1 MSRKFIFLMNPIA
14 GTGNKSSVRKTI
26 ERKMAERKADYEI
39 HATNVQGDYHY
50 LRARIAAGVGDII
63 VAGGDGT
70 LNAVVNDLRDTGVN
84 FGLIPLGSGNG
95 LALTAG
101 ISKNTA
107 TAIDQL
113 FTGKAMPVDAFM
125 INDRFSCMLSGL
137 GFDAQ
142 VAHDFAKQ
150 NTRGLM
156 TYVKQTY
163 NNFLKARPY
172 RFEIIEKDNVLN
184 TEAFFISIA
193 NSNQFGNQFTIAPCA
208 SLTDGK
214 LDIVV
219 VQKMSKLQMLM
230 AVLRQVVGG
239 EVKDRPYKKDQVI
252 YFQTSALTIRNEEH
266 APLHIDGDPVAT
278 ASVFDIRVIPGAF
291 RLIRPAE
298 RE

>member
-1 MSRKFIFLMNPIA
+1 MNPIA
-14 GTGNKSSVRKTI
+14 GTGNKSKVRRII
-26 ERKMAERKADYEI
+26 ERKMAEKNADYEI
-39 HATNVQGDYHY
+39 LSTNARGDYSP
-50 LRARIAAGVGDII
+50 LRDKITEGVTDII

-113 FTGKAMPVDAFM
+113 FTSTPIPVDAFM
-125 INDRFSCMLSGL
+125 INNRFSCMLSGL

-142 VAHDFAKQ
+142 IAHDFAKQ
-150 NTRGLM
+150 QTRGLM

-163 NNFLKARPY
+163 NNFLKAKPY
-172 RFEIIEKDNVLN
+172 RFSISTADNTLD

-193 NSNQFGNQFTIAPCA
+193 NSNQFGNQFTIAPGA

-219 VQKMSKLQMLM
+219 VQKMNKLQMLLS
-230 AVLRQVVGG
+230 VLHQVIHGV
-239 EVKDRPYKKDQVI
+239 VKDRPRKKDHVI
-252 YFQTSALTIRNEEH
+252 YFQTDALTISNTEH
-266 APLHIDGDPVAT
+266 APLHIDGDPVETEAF
-278 ASVFDIRVIPGAF
+278 FDIRVIPGAF
-291 RLIRPAE
+291 RLIQPSDQNI
-298 RE
+298 

>member
-1 MSRKFIFLMNPIA
+1 MNPVA
-14 GTGNKSSVRKTI
+14 GTGNKSKVRRAI
-26 ERKMAERKADYEI
+26 EKKMAEKEVAFEI
-39 HATNVQGDYHY
+39 HATNPQGDYSS
-50 LRARIAAGVGDII
+50 LRSKIKEGVNDII

-101 ISKNTA
+101 ISRKTEV
-107 TAIDQL
+107 AIEQAL
-113 FTGKAMPVDAFM
+113 SGAPVLTDAFM

-150 NTRGLM
+150 KTRGLI
-156 TYVKQTY
+156 TYVKQSY
-163 NNFLKARPY
+163 NNFLKAKPY
-172 RFEIIEKDNVLN
+172 KFEISSEGNTVK

-193 NSNQFGNQFTIAPCA
+193 NSNQFGNQFTIAPQA

-219 VQKMSKLQMLM
+219 VQKMTKLQLLL
-230 AVLRQVVGG
+230 AVLRQVISG
-239 EVKDRPYKKDQVI
+239 EVKDRPYKKDHVI
-252 YFQTSALTIRNEEH
+252 YFQTPALIIKNMEN
-266 APLHIDGDPVAT
+266 APLHIDGDPVDT
-278 ASVFDIRVIPGAF
+278 AALFDIKIIPQAF
-291 RLIRPAE
+291 RLIQPVV
-298 RE
+298 

>member
-1 MSRKFIFLMNPIA
+1 MSRQFIFLMNPIA
-14 GTGNKSSVRKTI
+14 GTGNKSKVRKII
-26 ERKMAERKADYEI
+26 ERKMQAAKACYEI
-39 HATNVQGDYHY
+39 HPTNAEGDYSA
-50 LRARIAAGVGDII
+50 LRSKIKEDVNII

-70 LNAVVNDLRDTGVN
+70 LNAVVNDLRDTNVN

-101 ISKNTA
+101 ISKHTA

-113 FTGKAMPVDAFM
+113 MAGTPRLIDAFM

-150 NTRGLM
+150 KTRGLI

-163 NNFLKARPY
+163 NNFLKAKPY
-172 RFEIIEKDNVLN
+172 PFEISTDDSNIN

-193 NSNQFGNQFTIAPCA
+193 NSNQFGNQFTIAPQA

-219 VQKMSKLQMLM
+219 VQKMSKFQMLL
-230 AVLRQVVGG
+230 AVMRQVIRG
-239 EVKDRPYKKDQVI
+239 EVKDRPYKKDNVI
-252 YFQTSALTIRNEEH
+252 YFQTAALTIKNARL
-266 APLHIDGDPVAT
+266 APLHIDGDPVET
-278 ASVFDIRVIPGAF
+278 SSVFNIRIIPQAF
-291 RLIRPAE
+291 RLIQPVGAPH
-298 RE
+298 

>member
-14 GTGNKSSVRKTI
+14 GTGNKSKIRKII
-26 ERKMAERKADYEI
+26 ERKMAERNAGYEI
-39 HATNVQGDYHY
+39 LPTNAGGDYSH
-50 LRARIAAGVGDII
+50 LRSHIAAGVQDII

-70 LNAVVNDLRDTGVN
+70 LNAVVKDLRDTGVN

-113 FTGKAMPVDAFM
+113 FTCTASPVDAFM
-125 INDRFSCMLSGL
+125 INNRFSCMLSGL

-142 VAHDFAKQ
+142 IAHDFAKQ
-150 NTRGLM
+150 PTRGLM
-156 TYVKQTY
+156 TYVKQTF
-163 NNFLKARPY
+163 NNFFKAKPY
-172 RFEIIEKDNVLN
+172 RFNISTTDNTFD

-193 NSNQFGNQFTIAPCA
+193 NSNQFGNQFTIAPGA

-219 VQKMSKLQMLM
+219 VQKMNKLQMLLS
-230 AVLRQVVGG
+230 VLHQVIHG
-239 EVKDRPYKKDQVI
+239 EVKDRPRKKDHVI
-252 YFQTSALTIRNEEH
+252 YFQTDALTITNTGN
-266 APLHIDGDPVAT
+266 APLHIDGDPVET
-278 ASVFDIRVIPGAF
+278 APVFDIRVIPGAF
-291 RLIRPAE
+291 RLIRPSGTS
-298 RE
+298 